1 MSKAMQQSR
10 FKTTFYIDEEN
21 KKRMDSFVSSRKK
34 TEFINQALA
43 RSLEEIEQE
52 LALATLRTKI
62 HAIKRVKSNTS
73 IADTLDEVR
82 AESLKY

>member
-34 TEFINQALA
+34 TEFMIFGNFVEFAA
-43 RSLEEIEQE
+43 TREKATEYVTPEVLE
-52 LALATLRTKI
+52 
-62 HAIKRVKSNTS
+62 V
-73 IADTLDEVR
+73 
-82 AESLKY
+82 